1 MFFKGCLS
9 RLSAFSHLLQPRSRP
24 MNLDLPAELY
34 LDFNA
39 TSAVL
44 PEAAAAAQAA
54 MLSAYGNPSSTHAL
68 GLRAQA
74 LLSQARQRA
83 REVLGATTGQLLFT
97 SGATEGIQTAVLSAL
112 CGLRDRLRQGRP
124 TGQVLLY
131 GATEHKAVPEALAHW
146 NRVLGLN
153 LEVRA
158 LPVDARG
165 QHDLAALRATLP
177 QVGLLCT
184 MAANNETGVVSDLA
198 GIEAVLEE
206 AGSPALWLV
215 DGVQALGKL
224 KLNLAAS
231 RIDYAP
237 FSGHKLHAPKGV
249 GLLYV
254 REGSPFTPL
263 IAGGGQEGGAR
274 SGTEN
279 MPGIAALGAVL
290 AALQR
295 GDTFC
300 PPARLKAYRERVWQ
314 ALQAAF
320 PGVALN
326 AALEDS
332 LPTTINF
339 SWPGVPAQRLMS
351 TLDAAGLMVSA
362 GSACSAAQAKP
373 SAVLAAMGWP
383 ASRSTASV
391 RLSLGLLV
399 DEGFVDQVCERLLA
413 CGAALQGA
421 GLSEDDQPAPAP
433 GGLAEALCVAPE
445 ALADWLARHPQAR
458 LVDVRDP
465 HEHQASGLTRMAGRP
480 VQSVPLGQLA
490 QVLPGWLEGAPP
502 LLFLCRSGARS
513 QRAAAQAL
521 ACGHVEVSQ
530 LTGGLVALAG
540 LTQQGSGAMPQ
551 SR

>member
-1 MFFKGCLS
+1 
-9 RLSAFSHLLQPRSRP
+9 
-24 MNLDLPAELY
+24 MNLDLPSELY

-44 PEAAAAAQAA
+44 PEAAAAARAA

-68 GLRAQA
+68 GMRAQA
-74 LLSQARQRA
+74 LLSQARHRA
-83 REVLGATTGQLLFT
+83 REVLGAPTGQLLFT

-112 CGLRDRLRQGRP
+112 CGLRERRRQGLS

-131 GATEHKAVPEALAHW
+131 GATEHKAVPEALKHW
-146 NRVLGLN
+146 CRVLGLDF
-153 LEVRA
+153 EVRA

-165 QHDLAALRATLP
+165 RHDLLALRAALP
-177 QVGLLCT
+177 QLGLLCT

-206 AGSPALWLV
+206 ADSPALWLV

-300 PPARLKAYRERVWQ
+300 PPARLAAYRARVWQ

-320 PGVALN
+320 PGVVLN

-332 LPTTINF
+332 LPTTLNF
-339 SWPGVPAQRLMS
+339 SWPGVPAQRLMGA
-351 TLDAAGLMVSA
+351 LEAAGLMVSA

-383 ASRSTASV
+383 AARSTASV

-399 DEGFVDQVCERLLA
+399 DEAFVDQVCERLLA
-413 CGAALQGA
+413 WGDALQRAGMVQDEQATPVPA
-421 GLSEDDQPAPAP
+421 GLD
-433 GGLAEALCVAPE
+433 EAACVAPE
-445 ALADWLARHPQAR
+445 ALLDWLARHPQAR

-465 HEHQASGLTRMAGRP
+465 HEHLASGLTRMAGRP
-480 VQSVPLGQLA
+480 VQSVPLSELA
-490 QVLPGWLEGAPP
+490 QVLPAWLGASSP

-521 ACGHVEVSQ
+521 ACGHAEVGQ

-540 LTQQGSGAMPQ
+540 LAQQGSAAMPQ

>member
-1 MFFKGCLS
+1 
-9 RLSAFSHLLQPRSRP
+9 

-44 PEAAAAAQAA
+44 PEAAAAAHAA

-68 GLRAQA
+68 GLRAQT
-74 LLSQARQRA
+74 LLSQTRQRA
-83 REVLGATTGQLLFT
+83 REVLGAPTGQLLFT

-112 CGLRDRLRQGRP
+112 CGLRECRRQGAAVGR
-124 TGQVLLY
+124 VLLY

-146 NRVLGLN
+146 NRVLGLGF
-153 LEVRA
+153 EVRA

-165 QHDLAALRATLP
+165 RHDLAALRAALP
-177 QVGLLCT
+177 EVGLLCT

-198 GIEAVLEE
+198 GIEALLRELN
-206 AGSPALWLV
+206 SPALWLV

-224 KLNLAAS
+224 SLNLSAS
-231 RIDYAP
+231 RIDYSP

-300 PPARLKAYRERVWQ
+300 LPARLHAFRQRLCE
-314 ALQAAF
+314 ALEVAF
-320 PGVALN
+320 PGVVFN

-332 LPTTINF
+332 LPTTLNF

-351 TLDAAGLMVSA
+351 ALEAAGLMVSA

-383 ASRSTASV
+383 ESRSTASV

-399 DEGFVDQVCERLLA
+399 DEAFVDQVCERLLA
-413 CGAALQGA
+413 CGAALRKA
-421 GLSEDDQPAPAP
+421 SDAVLAPT
-433 GGLAEALCVAPE
+433 EAASTDLGVASGIQPE
-445 ALADWLARHPQAR
+445 ALAGWLARHPQAR
-458 LVDVRDP
+458 LVDVREP
-465 HEHQASGLTRMAGRP
+465 HEHLASGLTRLAGHP
-480 VQSVPLGQLA
+480 VQSVPLADLA
-490 QVLPGWLEGAPP
+490 QVLPRWLGEPQP
-502 LLFLCRSGARS
+502 LLFFCRSGARS

-521 ACGHVEVSQ
+521 ATGHAEVGQ
-530 LTGGLVALAG
+530 LAGGLVALAG
-540 LTQQGSGAMPQ
+540 AAAVARPGAVGMPV

>member
-1 MFFKGCLS
+1 
-9 RLSAFSHLLQPRSRP
+9 
-24 MNLDLPAELY
+24 MNLDLPTELY

-54 MLSAYGNPSSTHAL
+54 MVSAYGNPSSTHAL

-74 LLSQARQRA
+74 LLSQTRQRA
-83 REVLGATTGQLLFT
+83 REVLGAPTGQLLFT

-112 CGLRDRLRQGRP
+112 CSLRDRLRQGLPAGR
-124 TGQVLLY
+124 VLLY

-146 NRVLGLN
+146 NRVLGLGF
-153 LEVRA
+153 EVRA
-158 LPVDARG
+158 LPVDGRG
-165 QHDLAALRATLP
+165 RHDLAALRAALP

-198 GIEAVLEE
+198 GIEALLREL
-206 AGSPALWLV
+206 GSPALWLV

-224 KLNLAAS
+224 SLNLSAS

-300 PPARLKAYRERVWQ
+300 PPARLQAYRLRLRE
-314 ALQAAF
+314 ALEAAF
-320 PGVALN
+320 PGVVFN

-332 LPTTINF
+332 LPTTLNV

-351 TLDAAGLMVSA
+351 ALEAAGLMVSA

-383 ASRSTASV
+383 ASRSMASV

-399 DEGFVDQVCERLLA
+399 DEAFVNQVCERLLA
-413 CGAALQGA
+413 CGAALQMGQGA
-421 GLSEDDQPAPAP
+421 ESGAESGVESAPVEPALTD
-433 GGLAEALCVAPE
+433 LAEAPGITPE

-458 LVDVRDP
+458 LVDVREP
-465 HEHQASGLTRMAGRP
+465 HEHLASGLTRLVGRP
-480 VQSVPLGQLA
+480 VQSVPLAELA
-490 QVLPGWLEGAPP
+490 QVLPRWLGEPQP
-502 LLFLCRSGARS
+502 LLFFCRSGARS

-521 ACGHVEVSQ
+521 AGGHAEVGQ
-530 LTGGLVALAG
+530 LAGGLVALAG
-540 LTQQGSGAMPQ
+540 SVGSAA
-551 SR
+551 

>member
-1 MFFKGCLS
+1 MT
-9 RLSAFSHLLQPRSRP
+9 P
-24 MNLDLPAELY
+24 DLPTELY

-39 TSAVL
+39 TSTVL

-54 MLSAYGNPSSTHAL
+54 MLSAYGNPSSTHAM
-68 GLRAQA
+68 GWRAQT
-74 LLSQARQRA
+74 LLKQTRQRA
-83 REVLGATTGQLLFT
+83 REVLGASSGRLLFT

-112 CGLRDRLRQGRP
+112 CGLRERRRQGLPGGR
-124 TGQVLLY
+124 VLLY
-131 GATEHKAVPEALAHW
+131 GATEHKAVPEALNHW
-146 NRVLGLN
+146 NQVLGLGF
-153 LEVRA
+153 EVRA
-158 LPVDARG
+158 LPVDSRG
-165 QHDLAALRATLP
+165 RHDLAALRASLP
-177 QVGLLCT
+177 EAGLLCT

-198 GIEAVLEE
+198 GIEATLR
-206 AGSPALWLV
+206 AADSPALWLV

-224 KLNLAAS
+224 SLNLAAS

-237 FSGHKLHAPKGV
+237 FSGHKLHAPKGI

-279 MPGIAALGAVL
+279 MPGIAALGVVL

-300 PPARLKAYRERVWQ
+300 PPERLQAFRERLRQTLEV
-314 ALQAAF
+314 AF
-320 PGVALN
+320 PGVVLN

-332 LPTTINF
+332 LPTTLNF

-351 TLDAAGLMVSA
+351 ALEAAGLMVSA

-373 SAVLAAMGWP
+373 SAVLAAMGLP

-399 DEGFVDQVCERLLA
+399 DEGFVDRVCERLLV
-413 CGAALQGA
+413 CGAALQSVDA
-421 GLSEDDQPAPAP
+421 SVSAAVDPAPTD
-433 GGLAEALCVAPE
+433 LAEPPAVEPE
-445 ALADWLARHPQAR
+445 ALPDWLARHPQAR
-458 LVDVRDP
+458 LVDVREP
-465 HEHQASGLTRMAGRP
+465 HEHLASRLTRIAGHP
-480 VQSVPLGQLA
+480 VQSVPLADLA
-490 QVLPGWLEGAPP
+490 QALPRWLGEPTP
-502 LLFLCRSGARS
+502 LLFFCRSGARS
-513 QRAAAQAL
+513 QRAAALAL
-521 ACGHVEVSQ
+521 AQGHREVGQ
-530 LTGGLVALAG
+530 LAGGLLALADVVP
-540 LTQQGSGAMPQ
+540 LARPGAAGMPV

>member
-1 MFFKGCLS
+1 
-9 RLSAFSHLLQPRSRP
+9 

-44 PEAAAAAQAA
+44 PEAVAAAQAA
-54 MLSAYGNPSSTHAL
+54 MVSAYGNPSSTHAL

-112 CGLRDRLRQGRP
+112 CGLRDRRRQGLPAGR
-124 TGQVLLY
+124 VLLY

-146 NRVLGLN
+146 NQVLGLGF
-153 LEVRA
+153 EVRA

-165 QHDLAALRATLP
+165 RHDLAALRAALP

-198 GIEAVLEE
+198 GIEALLRELD
-206 AGSPALWLV
+206 SPVLWLV

-224 KLNLAAS
+224 SLALSAS

-300 PPARLKAYRERVWQ
+300 PSARLQAYRLRLRE
-314 ALQAAF
+314 ALEAAF
-320 PGVALN
+320 PGVVFN
-326 AALEDS
+326 AALDDS
-332 LPTTINF
+332 LPTTLNF

-351 TLDAAGLMVSA
+351 ALEAAGLMVSA

-383 ASRSTASV
+383 ESRSTASV

-399 DEGFVDQVCERLLA
+399 DEAFVDQVCERLLA
-413 CGAALQGA
+413 CGSALRMAQGVVSAA
-421 GLSEDDQPAPAP
+421 SEPALTD
-433 GGLAEALCVAPE
+433 LAEAPGITPE

-458 LVDVRDP
+458 LVDVREP
-465 HEHQASGLTRMAGRP
+465 HEHLASGLTRLVGRP
-480 VQSVPLGQLA
+480 VQSVPLAELA
-490 QVLPGWLEGAPP
+490 QALPGWLGEPQP
-502 LLFLCRSGARS
+502 LLFFCRSGARS

-521 ACGHVEVSQ
+521 AVGHAEVGQ
-530 LTGGLVALAG
+530 LVGGLVALAG
-540 LTQQGSGAMPQ
+540 ACALAQARASGMPLSQ
-551 SR
+551 

>member
-1 MFFKGCLS
+1 MT
-9 RLSAFSHLLQPRSRP
+9 P
-24 MNLDLPAELY
+24 DLPTELY

-68 GLRAQA
+68 GWRAQA
-74 LLSQARQRA
+74 LLNQTRQRA
-83 REVLGATTGQLLFT
+83 REVLGASTGRLLFT

-112 CGLRDRLRQGRP
+112 CGLRERRRQGQPAGR
-124 TGQVLLY
+124 VLLY
-131 GATEHKAVPEALAHW
+131 GATEHKAVPEALNHW
-146 NRVLGLN
+146 NQVLGLGF
-153 LEVRA
+153 EVRA
-158 LPVDARG
+158 LPVDSRG
-165 QHDLAALRATLP
+165 RHDLAALRDSLP
-177 QVGLLCT
+177 EVGLLCT

-198 GIEAVLEE
+198 GIEATLRGVD
-206 AGSPALWLV
+206 SPALWLV

-224 KLNLAAS
+224 SLNLAAS

-237 FSGHKLHAPKGV
+237 FSGHKLHAPKGI
-249 GLLYV
+249 GLLFV

-279 MPGIAALGAVL
+279 MPGIAALGVVL

-300 PPARLKAYRERVWQ
+300 PPARLQAFRERLRQ
-314 ALQAAF
+314 TLELAF
-320 PGVALN
+320 PGVVLN

-332 LPTTINF
+332 LPTTLNF
-339 SWPGVPAQRLMS
+339 SWPGVPVQGLMS
-351 TLDAAGLMVSA
+351 ALEAAGLMVSA

-373 SAVLAAMGWP
+373 SAVLAAMGLP

-399 DEGFVDQVCERLLA
+399 DEGFVDQVCQRLLV
-413 CGAALQGA
+413 CGAALQNAGA
-421 GLSEDDQPAPAP
+421 SVTATVEPAVTGLPEAPV
-433 GGLAEALCVAPE
+433 VAPQ
-445 ALADWLARHPQAR
+445 ALPEWLARHPQAR

-465 HEHQASGLTRMAGRP
+465 HEHLASGLTRIAGRP
-480 VQSVPLGQLA
+480 VQSVPLADLA
-490 QVLPGWLEGAPP
+490 QVLPRWLGEPTP
-502 LLFLCRSGARS
+502 LLFFCRSGARS
-513 QRAAAQAL
+513 QRAAALAL
-521 ACGHVEVSQ
+521 AQGHPEVGQ
-530 LTGGLVALAG
+530 LAGGLLALADVAP
-540 LTQQGSGAMPQ
+540 LARPGAAGMPV